1 MTWEIA
7 LGIFALAGFVISLIT
22 IAAKI
27 ISTLTKLE
35 TTIQNLQ
42 KTVDEFKA
50 SNEKAS
56 LKSGIRWTNTTKSS
70 QNTIK
75 KLLYLKKERDIMDF
89 GFTAF
94 PAIAVI
100 CYLVAEIVKCTPLD
114 NKYLPI
120 IAGSAGG
127 SYSLK

>member
-1 MTWEIA
+1 
-7 LGIFALAGFVISLIT
+7 
-22 IAAKI
+22 
-27 ISTLTKLE
+27 
-35 TTIQNLQ
+35 
-42 KTVDEFKA
+42 
-50 SNEKAS
+50 
-56 LKSGIRWTNTTKSS
+56 
-70 QNTIK
+70 
-75 KLLYLKKERDIMDF
+75 MDF

-127 SYSLK
+127 ILGIIGMYLIPEFPASDIYSALATGIVSGLAATGANQIYKQLSKSNESGE